1 MRARG
6 PAPGRA
12 AVVGLSQ
19 ADIAACHLA
28 VPEKK
33 RIFQEQ
39 VVLRS

>member
-19 ADIAACHLA
+19 ADIAGCHLA
-28 VPEKK
+28 AHLQHP
-33 RIFQEQ
+33 
-39 VVLRS
+39 